1 MALSAS
7 RHRSPT
13 VYDGCPAGLR
23 ASPVRAV
30 TRAAGQV
37 AQLDLGGESHGAL
50 RESEVEL
57 LASVGICSIC
67 ACFSAVDAL
76 RPAV

>member
-7 RHRSPT
+7 RHRSLT
-13 VYDGCPAGLR
+13 VYDGCPAGLK
-23 ASPVRAV
+23 AALVRAV

-37 AQLDLGGESHGAL
+37 AQPNLGGESHGAT

-57 LASVGICSIC
+57 LASVGICSVC
-67 ACFSAVDAL
+67 AFL
-76 RPAV
+76 T